1 MGKANFIYVGPNIP
15 QIGLKKNTLYR
26 GEEPP
31 PRLRDLIVSKPV
43 LRSLFISTK
52 RLAEVQTKLN
62 KKGSMEHTANQ
73 EMLAIAKTIPR

>member
-15 QIGLKKNTLYR
+15 QLGLKKNTLFR

-31 PRLRDLIVSKPV
+31 PRLRDLIVSTPV
-43 LRSLFISTK
+43 LRSLFVSTT
-52 RLAEVQTKLN
+52 RLAEVKAKLN

-73 EMLAIAKTIPR
+73 AMLIIAQTIPR